1 MRVDEMRRLT
11 RTGSAAVA
19 VAALVLT
26 SCSQQDTGGST
37 GDGPE
42 AAGAGGFETG
52 SSIGVLLSGDDSGTL
67 EQAINSA
74 ITEANF
80 EPDIQTAASPE
91 EQLQQLKTVM
101 ENPPEVLII
110 DPADP
115 AQLSSGLEAAGELGL
130 PVISYDTLITGTP
143 NVGYYVAHDH
153 AKAGELQ
160 AQALLDGLAADQGE
174 GPYNVELFAGPADQP
189 GSQAFFDGA
198 MGVLQPK
205 IDDGTISVPST
216 QQGFEQVAAQDATPE
231 AVISRMETLLADTYA
246 SQELH
251 GVLAATD
258 EQAQA
263 ILAAVEKAGK
273 DLPVVTGTGSEAEA
287 VESIMND
294 QQYSTT
300 YEDDQ
305 ALAQQAT
312 AIVKALAQDDDPTPT
327 DAETYDNGSKIVPA
341 FLLEPEPVTR
351 ENASEVYADD
361 PELSRLAK

>member
-1 MRVDEMRRLT
+1 MRGLT
-11 RTGSAAVA
+11 RAGSAAVA
-19 VAALVLT
+19 LAALVLT
-26 SCSQQDTGGST
+26 SCGQQDTGGST

-52 SSIGVLLSGDDSGTL
+52 SAIGVLLSGDDSGTV
-67 EQAINSA
+67 EETINSA

-80 EPDIQTAASPE
+80 EPDVQAAASPE
-91 EQLQQLKTVM
+91 EQLQQLETMM

-110 DPADP
+110 NPADP
-115 AQLSSGLEAAGELGL
+115 AQLSSGLEAAGELGV

-143 NVGYYVAHDH
+143 NVGYYVAYDH
-153 AKAGELQ
+153 SKAGELQ

-174 GPYNVELFAGPADQP
+174 GPYNIELFAGPADQP

-205 IDDGTISVPST
+205 IDDGTISILST
-216 QQGFEQVAAQDATPE
+216 QQGFEQVAAQDARPE
-231 AVISRMETLLADTYA
+231 AVTSRMETLLADTYA
-246 SQELH
+246 SQDLH

-263 ILAAVEKAGK
+263 ILAAVEEAGK
-273 DLPVVTGTGSEAEA
+273 DLPVVTGTGSEPEA

-294 QQYSTT
+294 QQHSTT
-300 YEDDQ
+300 YENDQ

-327 DAETYDNGSKIVPA
+327 DSETYDNGSKVVPA
-341 FLLEPEPVTR
+341 FLLEPESVTR
-351 ENASEVYADD
+351 ENAPEVYADD
-361 PELSRLAK
+361 PELSRLVQ